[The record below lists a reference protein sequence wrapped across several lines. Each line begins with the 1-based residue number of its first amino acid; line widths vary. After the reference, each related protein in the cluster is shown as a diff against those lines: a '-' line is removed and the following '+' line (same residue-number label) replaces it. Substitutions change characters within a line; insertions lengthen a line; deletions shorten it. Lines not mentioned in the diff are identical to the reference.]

1 LIGEEAN
8 EIKQIDA
15 GLIEMEAEQ
24 MVVYDEG
31 EWEMI
36 RREIAKL
43 PTKELQRLTGYS
55 RSMVKY
61 LKSGKRR
68 PSCRMKEFVRWAQ
81 SLWVDVAATASS
93 HCKRSTRPS
102 NDIGQAHFEEIHE
115 GRIDSNLG
123 HVLANMAKA
132 IVATLSVSKTEV
144 DLLSSQSEMQNR
156 EAFTNTDEEK
166 NGQTQFTDLTS
177 T

>member
-1 LIGEEAN
+1 MIGEEAN

-81 SLWVDVAATASS
+81 SL
-93 HCKRSTRPS
+93 
-102 NDIGQAHFEEIHE
+102 
-115 GRIDSNLG
+115 
-123 HVLANMAKA
+123 
-132 IVATLSVSKTEV
+132 
-144 DLLSSQSEMQNR
+144 
-156 EAFTNTDEEK
+156 
-166 NGQTQFTDLTS
+166 
-177 T
+177 